1 MRYKVLLLL
10 GASLYG
16 HVTLSQNCYPITE
29 ARYRLPGGTNQFIYA
44 ITPASAGVTL
54 LAGSS
59 ASVLVGRDYPD
70 ADAWVAKVD
79 MDDTFYPFWIR
90 SYGTTTNLEVAT
102 WIAEQPDRSLIV
114 AVAYGPNVP
123 FWRSPSNA
131 GFRLRLL
138 WLDAAGNVLRDQP
151 YPFRISDL
159 LGAVRQTSDGSL
171 IVAGMYHSGDQ
182 DNLEGYGDDDLWIA
196 KINPEGEIVW
206 DQLFGGSRD
215 DIVSGGVF
223 ETEDGGIVVI
233 ASSRSPVSG
242 NKQSPNFGD
251 YDAWVV
257 RLDSNGNKIWDRSY
271 GTAGEQIPTAAAQ
284 FPNGDLLL
292 ASVSIRG
299 SDRGL
304 LYGNRDLWVLRLDQ
318 TGRKLWSRTLG
329 SHGDDYAGS
338 VIPWHDREA
347 IISGY
352 SYSPVIRRG
361 TPAGYNLWLLRLG
374 QHGATLW
381 DLPIGTSD
389 REVGG
394 RAFME
399 ATDGEFYL
407 GGILFQNHTG
417 RQPRVRNF
425 QSGSKPDLRS

>member
-1 MRYKVLLLL
+1 
-10 GASLYG
+10 
-16 HVTLSQNCYPITE
+16 
-29 ARYRLPGGTNQFIYA
+29 
-44 ITPASAGVTL
+44 
-54 LAGSS
+54 
-59 ASVLVGRDYPD
+59 
-70 ADAWVAKVD
+70 
-79 MDDTFYPFWIR
+79 
-90 SYGTTTNLEVAT
+90 
-102 WIAEQPDRSLIV
+102 
-114 AVAYGPNVP
+114 
-123 FWRSPSNA
+123 
-131 GFRLRLL
+131 
-138 WLDAAGNVLRDQP
+138 
-151 YPFRISDL
+151 
-159 LGAVRQTSDGSL
+159 
-171 IVAGMYHSGDQ
+171 MYHSGDQ

-329 SHGDDYAGS
+329 GHGDDYAGS

-407 GGILFQNHTG
+407 GGFSSKTIRGGNPGSVIFKVGPSQICDRDNDGVADERDRCPATPKDEAVDEHGCSVTQLVPYDRRWRDNCQYLATLQRLTSEFVSAKRLTRGQKATIIANAISKHHIRGCPQLLPPAQNDTYNPS
-417 RQPRVRNF
+417 Q
-425 QSGSKPDLRS
+425 